1 MSANTKVT
9 IHAEDHE
16 NMMKLIGALV
26 VPIANSK
33 SLRRYQY
40 VQADRFKED
49 IYNMSAK
56 SDDTMEFTGEYCT
69 AREIFDIF
77 RFDIPYFRENIKCIT
92 NAVSAN
98 ISTEDDNE
106 FSYVDISI
114 RGKLF
119 IYKAKWCPYNSRNAD
134 KEHDEGGIELNLEF
148 EV

>member
-16 NMMKLIGALV
+16 NMMKLIGRLV

-33 SLRRYQY
+33 GIWCYQD
-40 VQADRFKED
+40 VQAERFKED
-49 IYNMSAK
+49 IYSMSVK
-56 SDDTMEFTGEYCT
+56 SDNTLEFTGEYCS

-77 RFDIPYFRENIKCIT
+77 SFDIPYFRENIKCIT
-92 NAVSAN
+92 KSVSAN